1 MKTLTKK
8 RRITNLLLIFGVFLV
23 IFTLTF
29 PNYFNQG
36 SFFIKE
42 KIKTIPVLKVFA
54 GFPALP
60 GKGFKLGLDLL
71 GGSHLVYQAD
81 LSKVVE
87 DEQAEAMEGLRDV
100 IERRV
105 NLFGVSEPVV
115 TVQEAQGTYRLNVEL
130 AGVLDIKEAIKQIG
144 KTPYLE
150 FKTQKSEEESQAILK
165 RIEELNQKAETDLT
179 LDEKVEKI
187 TLETGDPFFN
197 STDLTGRYLKKA
209 EVGFEQNGIEPIV
222 LIEFD
227 SEGAKI
233 FETLTG
239 ENVGKRI
246 AIYIDN
252 SPISA
257 PVVNEAIAS
266 GKAQISGGF
275 TIDQAKD
282 LSRNLSAG
290 ALPVPI
296 ELISQNTVGPTLG
309 KISLLKSLRAA
320 IFAFLLI
327 ALFMLCFYRLNGLL
341 SVIALLL
348 YGLVLLF
355 LFKYIPI
362 TLTLAGIGGALL
374 SVGMAVDANVLI
386 FERFKEERKK
396 EDNFL
401 KNIEEAFKRAWPSI
415 RDSNLTTLIIALIM
429 FSFGAS
435 FVKGFAL
442 TLAIGIMVSMLTSMF
457 ITRMLMQALTVNSS
471 KFKVQS

>member
-1 MKTLTKK
+1 
-8 RRITNLLLIFGVFLV
+8 
-23 IFTLTF
+23 
-29 PNYFNQG
+29 
-36 SFFIKE
+36 
-42 KIKTIPVLKVFA
+42 
-54 GFPALP
+54 
-60 GKGFKLGLDLL
+60 
-71 GGSHLVYQAD
+71 
-81 LSKVVE
+81 
-87 DEQAEAMEGLRDV
+87 MEGLRDV

-115 TVQEAQGTYRLNVEL
+115 TVQEAGGIYRLNVEL

-150 FKTQKSEEESQAILK
+150 FKTQKSEEETESILK
-165 RIEELNQKAETDLT
+165 RIEDLSQKSETDLT
-179 LDEKVEKI
+179 LDEKVEKL

-197 STDLTGRYLKKA
+197 QTDLTGRYLKKA

-227 SEGAKI
+227 SEGAELFKI
-233 FETLTG
+233 LTQ
-239 ENVGKRI
+239 ENIGKRV

-252 SPISA
+252 SPVSA
-257 PVVNEAIAS
+257 PVVNEAIMS

-275 TIDQAKD
+275 TIDQAKE
-282 LSRNLSAG
+282 LARNLSAG

-296 ELISQNTVGPTLG
+296 ELISQNTIGPSLG

-327 ALFMLCFYRLNGLL
+327 ALFMFCFYRLNGLL

-374 SVGMAVDANVLI
+374 SIGMAVDANVLI

-442 TLAIGIMVSMLTSMF
+442 TLAIGIMVSMLTSMLA
-457 ITRMLMQALTVNSS
+457 TRVLMQAFTGIRLDKMMNNKTRIMTNN
-471 KFKVQS
+471 

>member
-1 MKTLTKK
+1 
-8 RRITNLLLIFGVFLV
+8 
-23 IFTLTF
+23 
-29 PNYFNQG
+29 
-36 SFFIKE
+36 
-42 KIKTIPVLKVFA
+42 
-54 GFPALP
+54 
-60 GKGFKLGLDLL
+60 
-71 GGSHLVYQAD
+71 
-81 LSKVVE
+81 
-87 DEQAEAMEGLRDV
+87 
-100 IERRV
+100 
-105 NLFGVSEPVV
+105 VV

-150 FKTQKSEEESQAILK
+150 FKIQKPEQETESILK
-165 RIEELNQKAETDLT
+165 RIEDLSQKSDQELT
-179 LDEKVEKI
+179 LDEKVEKL

-197 STDLTGRYLKKA
+197 QTDLTGRYLKKA

-227 SEGAKI
+227 SEGAELFK
-233 FETLTG
+233 TLTQD
-239 ENVGKRI
+239 NIGKRV

-252 SPISA
+252 NLISA
-257 PVVNEAIAS
+257 PTVNEAITS

-275 TIDQAKD
+275 TIDQAKE
-282 LSRNLSAG
+282 LARNLSAG

-320 IFAFLLI
+320 IFAFILI

-341 SVIALLL
+341 SVVALGI

-355 LFKYIPI
+355 LFKYIPV

-401 KNIEEAFKRAWPSI
+401 KNIDEAFKRAWPSI

-442 TLAIGIMVSMLTSMF
+442 TLALGILVSMLTSMF
-457 ITRMLMQALTVNSS
+457 ITRILMQAFTGIRFN
-471 KFKVQS
+471 KTMND